1 MNVLETAIAKPKRWD
16 QPFGADMSDAEVD
29 RLLRIE
35 PFRSVDRSKFPP
47 NLSLEGILRNDTR
60 IVTYQTGDLV
70 VREGDYGNSA
80 FMLLHGSLR
89 VALERLSPEL
99 IGAVP
104 DAKRSWWTSL
114 KQVWGERQIPEVR
127 TGLGSNGAPAPLPTR
142 GEGKST
148 HVFLQDVPCLLDSTR
163 TATLAAGEFFG
174 ELAALSRTPRTAT
187 IFAESPSILL
197 EIRWQGLRDLMRRT
211 PAIQHHVDQLY
222 RENSLRVHLRQT
234 PLFAKLGNAALQQVA
249 EATQFES
256 IGNFDWNVD
265 LADRESLT
273 PLERLAR
280 EPVIAQEGTT
290 IEHVLLVR
298 TGFARLSR
306 RFGEGHRTLAYLGK
320 GDSFGL
326 EELLAWGEGEPPR
339 FQFSL
344 RGVGHVDLLKIPAEV
359 IREVV
364 LPTLT
369 PGERNALAAR
379 IAPPVPQSNQ
389 ALPLAPPL
397 IDFLV
402 DERLINGTQAMV
414 IDLDRCTRCD
424 DCVRACAATHDGNPR
439 FVREGPRYEQFQFA
453 GACMHCV
460 DPVCMIGCPT
470 GAIHR
475 DTATGVVRINDP
487 TCVGCGTCAE
497 SCPYS
502 NIRMTEIR
510 DPQGLPVL
518 DLEQGFPIVKATKCD
533 LCAEQI
539 AGPACQNA
547 CAHDALIRL
556 DLADLP
562 ATAAWINR

>member
-234 PLFAKLGNAALQQVA
+234 PLFAKLGDAALQQVA

-510 DPQGLPVL
+510 DPQGLLVL

>member
-280 EPVIAQEGTT
+280 EPVIAQEGTA

-510 DPQGLPVL
+510 DPQGLLVL

>member
-234 PLFAKLGNAALQQVA
+234 PLFAKLGDAALQQVA

-414 IDLDRCTRCD
+414 IDLNRCTRCD

>member
-234 PLFAKLGNAALQQVA
+234 PLFAKLGDAALQQVA

-280 EPVIAQEGTT
+280 EPVIAQEGTA